1 MRRYALIAASLF
13 AVASV
18 PAEAAKCRLK
28 PKEVVTKFMTQ
39 LYIDKEPRAAFEKWV
54 VPGYIQHNPMAAT
67 GRDAAIAFLEPFMK
81 SNPHISYSIKRII
94 AEGNLVAV
102 HSHGKFAPDDRGIA
116 VVDIVRVEG
125 CKVVEQV
132 WRWLVGGVEA
142 IIGDIGD
149 GFGGG
154 TKNGGAVFPAH
165 WQDEREGQKRFLT
178 GTCGED

>member
-13 AVASV
+13 ALSSM

-28 PKEVVTKFMTQ
+28 PKEVVTKFMTR
-39 LYIDKEPRAAFEKWV
+39 LFIDKEPRAAFEKWV

-94 AEGNLVAV
+94 ADGNLVAV

-125 CKVVEQV
+125 CKVVEHWDVVQPV
-132 WRWLVGGVEA
+132 PEKSA
-142 IIGDIGD
+142 NE
-149 GFGGG
+149 
-154 TKNGGAVFPAH
+154 NGMF
-165 WQDEREGQKRFLT
+165 
-178 GTCGED
+178 